1 MLNWP
6 QLSLS
11 DNDLSVGDE
20 TQAQRMMMAAIW
32 EIAWAIISAGP
43 NIYDSKSPY

>member
-20 TQAQRMMMAAIW
+20 TRAQRMMMEAIW
-32 EIAWAIISAGP
+32 EIAWTINSAGP
-43 NIYDSKSPY
+43 NIYDFKSQY